1 MTAPS
6 PLHNRNIGFIGAGAM
21 ASAIIEGLLASGISP
36 GRISAS
42 DPWEP
47 ARAKAKAMGLNVT
60 GNAEVAIVSEI
71 IVVAVKPDVVASALA
86 PLELRGKLVVSIAAG
101 VPLMAIEIAAGNG
114 ARCVR
119 TMPNTP
125 CLLRQGVT
133 GVAAGPGAT
142 RHDLDAVASMFR
154 ELGAVVEV
162 DESLL
167 DAVTAVSGSGP
178 AWFFRFVEA
187 LESAAIE
194 LGLSPDDA
202 ATLVRA
208 TAAGAGQMMLG
219 GDSPSVLRE
228 RVTTPNGTTA
238 AGLEVIDK
246 VIDSMAKEVLTAA
259 RDRGAELGRQ

>member
-1 MTAPS
+1 MELAVVGVGNMGGAVLSGVLDAGLVAPDQVGVVDLDPKRRDTFARRGCQAFAELRS
-6 PLHNRNIGFIGAGAM
+6 LSGAKTT
-21 ASAIIEGLLASGISP
+21 IL
-36 GRISAS
+36 
-42 DPWEP
+42 
-47 ARAKAKAMGLNVT
+47 
-60 GNAEVAIVSEI
+60 
-71 IVVAVKPDVVASALA
+71 AVKPWLVQEVATALG
-86 PLELRGKLVVSIAAG
+86 PTDGLVVSVMAG
-101 VPLMAIEIAAGNG
+101 VKASVLHESFGGGGRVI
-114 ARCVR
+114 R

-238 AGLEVIDK
+238 AGLEVFDK